1 MKNNYPMIINHIF
14 ISPHHNYFGHK
25 KPSAKESSTVGARGE
40 IRPSL
45 DGKIKSDAHPTYDV
59 AEVQARAN
67 LGLEGDRFYGI
78 RPDFDGQVTFFAW
91 ETYALLMQEL
101 ALPAESVVNL
111 RRNII
116 TTGVP
121 FNALIGQEF
130 TIGEVRFFGAKHCA
144 PCSWMD
150 AGLAPGALKLL
161 KGRGGLRAQVLSDGR
176 LYRGETTLES
186 VIPLETDRATIL
198 KRLEWPRLP

>member
-1 MKNNYPMIINHIF
+1 MMTNVYPMTINHIF
-14 ISPHHNYFGHK
+14 ISPGHNYFGHK
-25 KPSAKESSTVGARGE
+25 KPNKNKLGRVNMIEKTVVE
-40 IRPSL
+40 TSN
-45 DGKIKSDAHPTYDV
+45 AHETYDV
-59 AEVQARAN
+59 TEVQARAN
-67 LGLEGDRFYGI
+67 LGLEGDRFYGV

-91 ETYALLMQEL
+91 EVYELLMNEL
-101 ALPAESVVNL
+101 GLADESVVDL

-150 AGLAPGALKLL
+150 TGLAPGALKLL

-186 VIPLETDRATIL
+186 AISLATDNTAIL
-198 KRLEWPRLP
+198 QRLERPRLP